1 MKRVAINLAW
11 TSIGFVAGVAA
22 TLITLALLLSRE
34 EPKLTPT
41 PNREHR
47 PEIIQ
52 KKLKSIS
59 ATDCNPVGHSKLFFA
74 TAGSRVIASGDGKR
88 NWHYLWHFVELLRFF
103 SIPFQDDET
112 ESAVSY
118 S

>member
-1 MKRVAINLAW
+1 MKRVAIILAW

-41 PNREHR
+41 PNPEHR

-59 ATDCNPVGHSKLFFA
+59 ATDCNPVEGRELVSSQSHKSCLF
-74 TAGSRVIASGDGKR
+74 R
-88 NWHYLWHFVELLRFF
+88 
-103 SIPFQDDET
+103 PFGQ
-112 ESAVSY
+112 AVW
-118 S
+118 

>member
-1 MKRVAINLAW
+1 MGTDPATFPEDLPNSFATPPIEPLIDTRELPVKRVAIILAW

-52 KKLKSIS
+52 KKLKSMS
-59 ATDCNPVGHSKLFFA
+59 ATDCNPVGHS
-74 TAGSRVIASGDGKR
+74 
-88 NWHYLWHFVELLRFF
+88 
-103 SIPFQDDET
+103 
-112 ESAVSY
+112 
-118 S
+118 

>member
-1 MKRVAINLAW
+1 MKRVAIILAW

-59 ATDCNPVGHSKLFFA
+59 ATDCNPVEGRELVSSQVTNVCLFHP
-74 TAGSRVIASGDGKR
+74 SG
-88 NWHYLWHFVELLRFF
+88 
-103 SIPFQDDET
+103 Q
-112 ESAVSY
+112 AVW
-118 S
+118 